1 MLIISI
7 IVILT
12 ALFTWLY
19 NFIAYNLNGLS
30 LYFLILWVILG
41 LLTTLILIILYLTIM
56 FYLVFPHL
64 KPGSKFLKNVVRPF
78 VKFANILAKIDVKVE
93 GKENIPDETFVIY
106 ANHKSMLDV
115 TVLYDALDRPIS
127 GIAKKE
133 VENMPFL
140 KQICKCLYIQ
150 YVDREN
156 DMAAV
161 KSMLKAI
168 KYVKGGLNFFIFPEG
183 GVKTRDVETCVALR
197 PGALKLATKPE
208 ATILPVSIIGTS
220 KLTTNAFKK
229 KTHVKVIFH
238 KPIKALEYKEKFID
252 ESVSKEVNTKL
263 LGEYVENIINE
274 GVLNN
279 SK

>member
-1 MLIISI
+1 MLITLI
-7 IVILT
+7 IILLT
-12 ALFTWLY
+12 ALLTCLY
-19 NFIAYNLNGLS
+19 NFIAYNINGLS
-30 LYFLILWVILG
+30 LYFLPLWIILG
-41 LLTTLILIILYLTIM
+41 FITALVLILLYLTIM

-78 VKFANILAKIDVKVE
+78 VKFANILAKIHVSVD
-93 GKENIPDETFVIY
+93 GYENIPNETFVIY

-115 TVLYDALDRPIS
+115 TVLYDALNRPIS

-133 VENMPFL
+133 VEQMPFL

-183 GVKTRDVETCVALR
+183 GVKTREVETCVALR

-229 KTHVKVIFH
+229 RTNVKVIFH
-238 KPIKALEYKEKFID
+238 KPIRAEEYKNKFID

-263 LGEYVENIINE
+263 LGEYVEKVIND
-274 GVLNN
+274 GILNN
-279 SK
+279 

>member
-1 MLIISI
+1 MLITLI
-7 IVILT
+7 IILLT
-12 ALFTWLY
+12 TLLTCLY
-19 NFIAYNLNGLS
+19 NFIAYNINGLS
-30 LYFLILWVILG
+30 LYFLPLWIILG
-41 LLTTLILIILYLTIM
+41 LLTTLVLILLYLTIM

-78 VKFANILAKIDVKVE
+78 VKFANILAKIHVSVE
-93 GKENIPDETFVIY
+93 GRENIPNETFVIY

-115 TVLYDALDRPIS
+115 TVLYDALNRPIS

-133 VENMPFL
+133 VEQMPFL

-183 GVKTRDVETCVALR
+183 GVKTREVETCVALR
-197 PGALKLATKPE
+197 AGALKLATKPE

-229 KTHVKVIFH
+229 RTNVKVIFH
-238 KPIKALEYKEKFID
+238 KPIRAEEYKNKFID
-252 ESVSKEVNTKL
+252 ESISKEVNTKA
-263 LGEYVENIINE
+263 LGEYVEKVIND
-274 GVLNN
+274 GILNN
-279 SK
+279 